1 MIDFRPIS
9 LVGSIFKLIAKMLAN
24 RLKKVMNTLMNAFV
38 EGRWILDVS
47 LIANEVIDSI
57 LMKRERESYINW
69 T

>member
-1 MIDFRPIS
+1 
-9 LVGSIFKLIAKMLAN
+9 MLAN

-57 LMKRERESYINW
+57 LMKRERESYVNW